1 MSQSKKQKIYIYSA
15 IRDHALQ
22 AIATHIVDMTAA
34 GSGDDAVLRSYRRRI
49 ADAIAQRIA
58 FDPYVFKE
66 IKDIMDWKQPP
77 EVK

>member
-1 MSQSKKQKIYIYSA
+1 MSQSKKQKIYSA

-22 AIATHIVDMTAA
+22 AIATHIVDMAVA
-34 GSGDDAVLRSYRRRI
+34 GSHEDAVLRSCRRRI

-66 IKDIMDWKQPP
+66 LKDIMDWKQPP